1 MGIETVLL
9 IVNEKSLEKVL
20 NSEWNEL
27 YQLMDKGNMRHIRPE
42 KIPRL
47 NRSFDIDCE
56 ADVLDWMESI
66 GKQEGTVKQV
76 LLSIE
81 DGEEGLLQFMQF
93 ASPGHWGI
101 GRLELISTLMWHWG
115 GKLRTGKTSIP
126 NRLECREEINKFA
139 RRGVC

>member
-27 YQLMDKGNMRHIRPE
+27 YQRMDKGNMRHIRPE

-47 NRSFDIDCE
+47 SRSFDIDCE

-66 GKQEGTVKQV
+66 GEQEGTVKQV

-81 DGEEGLLQFMQF
+81 DGE
-93 ASPGHWGI
+93 
-101 GRLELISTLMWHWG
+101 
-115 GKLRTGKTSIP
+115 
-126 NRLECREEINKFA
+126 
-139 RRGVC
+139 